1 MAKKKNL
8 KEKLQDTQKEVTS
21 VVTETEKVLPK
32 TSSSVQTN
40 AMLFQKENYVLM
52 GAGIVLILLGF
63 VLMAGGRN
71 PDPNIFDADALYS
84 FRRITLAPILVLLGF
99 AVEGY
104 AILKKPS
111 AQ

>member
-8 KEKLQDTQKEVTS
+8 KEKLQNTQKEVNS
-21 VVTETEKVLPK
+21 VMPKTETVVPK
-32 TSSSVQTN
+32 TSSVSESSG
-40 AMLFQKENYVLM
+40 MLFHKENYVLM

-63 VLMAGGRN
+63 VLMAGGRH
-71 PDPNIFDADALYS
+71 PDPNVFDADALYS